1 MQSSEEEKG
10 GSSSSD
16 EGKVQLDIR
25 RGVDSLA
32 EDDCERSHKIGK
44 KQMKGDVSSSNANH

>member
-16 EGKVQLDIR
+16 EGKVQLDVR

-44 KQMKGDVSSSNANH
+44 KQMKGDVSSPNANS